1 MTTDASRYGR
11 TRVTKHDAR
20 PFKPADLRRA
30 VTEWAERGFSVRIE
44 ADGAITVTPQPVRPR
59 DDFDLVDMRK

>member
-1 MTTDASRYGR
+1 MGR
-11 TRVTKHDAR
+11 RQTFTQAEVTR

>member
-1 MTTDASRYGR
+1 M
-11 TRVTKHDAR
+11 TKHDAR